1 MSASANTPNKQ
12 IVVRYMRARA
22 TKDLEAL
29 DSILAT
35 GFSHEMRGDQ
45 QDREGLLN
53 EVTAFPLVDSE
64 IEFDALVE
72 EADQVACRYRWRG
85 RTPEGKPIAF
95 TGLFIANLRSG
106 QLVSGWGEFDARF
119 LRELA
124 QG

>member
-95 TGLFIANLRSG
+95 TGLFIANLRNG
-106 QLVSGWGEFDARF
+106 QLTSGWGEFDARF

-124 QG
+124 RR